1 MGGRTGRGCGR
12 TRGRFGDQ
20 GNGRIDGQGG
30 QVGGQGSEVNDGVN
44 RDFIKNNDHRGC
56 TYKEF
61 LACNPKEYDG
71 KGGAIMYTHWIK
83 KIKSVQDMSGY
94 RDNQK
99 VKYTVG
105 SFIGMDRDSRFTSRF
120 WQSMQKALGTRLD
133 MSMAYHL
140 QTDGQSE
147 RTIQT
152 LEDML
157 RACVL
162 DLEGIWDVHLPLV
175 EFSYNNSYHS
185 SVRCAPFEALYVS
198 PQTHIPL
205 RPNLEVLHRKYHSP
219 IMWTEVGKG
228 QLIGPELV
236 QETSEKI
243 LQIKDRLKHARGRQK
258 SYVDKRRKPLEF
270 SVGEYVLLKVSPW
283 KCVVR
288 FGKKRKLTPRFVRP
302 FEIIERIGPVA
313 YRLDLPEDLNGVHD
327 TFHMFTLRR
336 FG

>member
-44 RDFIKNNDHRGC
+44 RVPDFSTIIAQQLQNLLPTIVAQDFIKNNDHRGC

-61 LACNPKEYDG
+61 LACNPKEYDS
-71 KGGAIMYTHWIK
+71 KGGAILYTHWIK
-83 KIKSVQDMSGY
+83 KIKSVQDMSGC

-99 VKYTVG
+99 VKYTAG

-185 SVRCAPFEALYVS
+185 SNKKKHEEHLKAVLEFLKKYKLYAKFS
-198 PQTHIPL
+198 KCEFWIP
-205 RPNLEVLHRKYHSP
+205 K
-219 IMWTEVGKG
+219 
-228 QLIGPELV
+228 V
-236 QETSEKI
+236 QFLGHVIDSQGIHVDPAKI
-243 LQIKDRLKHARGRQK
+243 ESIKDWESPKMPMEIRQFLGFRRLPSQCDIK
-258 SYVDKRRKPLEF
+258 
-270 SVGEYVLLKVSPW
+270 W
-283 KCVVR
+283 
-288 FGKKRKLTPRFVRP
+288 
-302 FEIIERIGPVA
+302 
-313 YRLDLPEDLNGVHD
+313 
-327 TFHMFTLRR
+327 
-336 FG
+336 